1 MQRSKP
7 NEMVTIGILKG
18 FKDIQEA
25 RNANV
30 CTSLITIQS
39 YFNPNISFPDCSWK
53 VYQFNIRKGIVEN
66 VQTLQV
72 GILPPQNLNPSLK
85 GIVKI
90 SNMEMP
96 RTKLYFLPSLKT
108 TFL

>member
-25 RNANV
+25 RNADV
-30 CTSLITIQS
+30 STSLFNHI
-39 YFNPNISFPDCSWK
+39 FNPNISFSGFSWK
-53 VYQFNIRKGIVEN
+53 VFQFNIPKGIVEN
-66 VQTLQV
+66 ALKLQA
-72 GILPPQNLNPSLK
+72 GTLPPRNWSQSSK
-85 GIVKI
+85 GIAKT

-96 RTKLYFLPSLKT
+96 RIKLYILPSLKT
-108 TFL
+108 TFQ